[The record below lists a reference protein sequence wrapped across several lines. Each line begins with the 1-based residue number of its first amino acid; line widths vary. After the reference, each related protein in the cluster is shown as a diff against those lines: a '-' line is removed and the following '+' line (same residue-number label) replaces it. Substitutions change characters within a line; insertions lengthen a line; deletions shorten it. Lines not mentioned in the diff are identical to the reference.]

1 MAFTH
6 LCAGLLCGDY
16 CQIDDSGLHPLYTV
30 SHTLMLRS
38 ATHNGEWCF
47 DHVSANMYIST
58 VPKKGNKC
66 IRGDHGRRRQCYGR
80 ASSPAVDIQ
89 FWLKD

>member
-6 LCAGLLCGDY
+6 LCVGLLCGDY
-16 CQIDDSGLHPLYTV
+16 CQIDDSGVHPLYTV

-47 DHVSANMYIST
+47 DHVSANTYISA
-58 VPKKGNKC
+58 VPKKSINVYEVIVVVEDNVMGVHHPPLLIFNS
-66 IRGDHGRRRQCYGR
+66 G
-80 ASSPAVDIQ
+80 
-89 FWLKD
+89 